1 VTETIIYTHFG
12 ASDYLSRTLECAS
25 ITNPSARR
33 ILIGDDQNRGIG
45 YAAGWEFIA
54 ADEIRSCMRREF
66 SEVFRWVQGKNH
78 NPMTNGRDWLRYV
91 FERWFIVQE
100 YCVRSNISY
109 FWHFD
114 SDVMILAPLSPF
126 SKILHDDGVTCTRQC
141 NDTCLNGYVQ
151 TTVLT
156 AFCQFVIA
164 LFRDDAFLADQ
175 QREFDE
181 IHPDYAFSEMRA
193 FKKYCEVRGGGVHLE
208 SYFDGWWFD
217 DCICQ
222 DDGFDMVRLR
232 HVNAYRVKDIWFIGD
247 GFYGYKTGK
256 VYRFA
261 ALNCSWV
268 PLGVFDWILLRVRAA
283 QRGKRRPDEA
293 ISMQWMGRPS
303 LISWQTAP
311 RIKSYLAARARRRRW
326 SVTPR
331 I

>member
-1 VTETIIYTHFG
+1 MSETIIYTHFG
-12 ASDYLSRTLECAS
+12 VSDYLSRTLECAS

-33 ILIGDDQNRGIG
+33 ILIGDDQNMGIG

-54 ADEIRSCMRREF
+54 ADEICSCMRSEF
-66 SEVFRWVQGKNH
+66 SEVFRRVQGKNFDPIR
-78 NPMTNGRDWLRYV
+78 NQRDWLRYV
-91 FERWFIVQE
+91 FERWFIVE
-100 YCVRSNISY
+100 EFCVQSKILH

-114 SDVMILAPLSPF
+114 SDVMILAPLNPF
-126 SKILHDDGVTCTRQC
+126 SKILQDDGVTFTRQC

-164 LFRDDAFLADQ
+164 LFCDDAFLYDQ

-193 FKKYCEVRGGGVHLE
+193 FKKYCEVHGGGVHLE
-208 SYFDGWWFD
+208 NYFDGWWFD

-232 HVNAYRVKDIWFIGD
+232 HVNKYLVKDIWFIGD
-247 GFYGYKTGK
+247 GFYGCKNGK
-256 VYRFA
+256 VYRLA

-268 PLGVFDWILLRVRAA
+268 PLGVFDWIRLRVLAA
-283 QRGKRRPDEA
+283 QSGKTLPNEA
-293 ISMQWMGRPS
+293 ISMQWLGRS
-303 LISWQTAP
+303 ALMSREMVP
-311 RIKSYLAARARRRRW
+311 RIKSYLEACTRRRRW